1 MPDSLATQTFREKLA
16 ADDLLIGTFLK
27 TPTTHATEILGAVG
41 FDFVVIDAEH
51 APFDRGDI
59 DRMLLASR
67 ASGTAGIV
75 RVPDA
80 SPAGILSVLDCGAA
94 GVLVPHVT
102 SAAMARD
109 LVAACRFRGGSR
121 GFSNS
126 TRAGNYG
133 RLGIWEYVD
142 VCDAQASVIAM
153 IEDPEAVDTIEEI
166 VAVDGL
172 DAVFIGRGDLTVAYG
187 APTPVA
193 DEVNNAVLKIIEAA
207 KAAGTAILTVSPGG
221 EDAKRLV
228 DLGVSGLIVAS
239 DQGFMAQAA
248 GKCLADLRQ
257 LSE

>member
-1 MPDSLATQTFREKLA
+1 MSDSSATETFRTRLA
-16 ADDLLIGTFLK
+16 AGDLVVGTFLK

-59 DRMLLASR
+59 DQMLLASHAAR
-67 ASGTAGIV
+67 TAGIV
-75 RVPDA
+75 RVPSA
-80 SPAGILSVLDCGAA
+80 SPSGILSVLDCGAA

-102 SAAMARD
+102 SAAMASEV
-109 LVAACRFRGGSR
+109 VAACRFRGGSR

-126 TRAGNYG
+126 TRAGSYG
-133 RLGIWEYVD
+133 RLGMWEYVD
-142 VCDAQASVIAM
+142 SCDAQTTVIAM
-153 IEDPEAVDTIEEI
+153 IEDPEAVDAIDEI

-187 APTPVA
+187 APTPLA
-193 DEVNNAVLKIIEAA
+193 DEVNDAIQKIIEAA
-207 KAAGTAILTVSPGG
+207 KAAGKAILTVSPGG
-221 EDAKRLV
+221 EDAKRLTG
-228 DLGVSGLIVAS
+228 LGVSGLIVAS
-239 DQGFMAQAA
+239 DQAFMAQAA